1 MVTEDFLEIVI
12 GTKTVARISQGLEQ
26 DDPSKL
32 LDQVISEVKLG
43 HPEHIHHAVHVLN
56 VLQMNINKVN
66 VCDGE
71 DVDGNCDMIMKL
83 MENIPHES

>member
-12 GTKTVARISQGLEQ
+12 GTKTVARISQGLER

-32 LDQVISEVKLG
+32 LNWVIAKVRLG
-43 HPEHIHHAVHVLN
+43 HPEHIPHAVHVLN
-56 VLQMNINKVN
+56 VLKKNINKVN